1 MKHSIINRRFIGG
14 KEWSVMVHI
23 IPETP
28 SEQKAIMHLNKGE
41 ASEKE
46 NQLIDK
52 YLNSSLALDNYSII
66 RVINRV
72 NTTYTLLVNIG

>member
-1 MKHSIINRRFIGG
+1 MKHSIISRRFIGG
-14 KEWSVMVHI
+14 REWSVMVHI

-28 SEQKAIMHLNKGE
+28 SEQKAVLNLNKGE
-41 ASEKE
+41 ANEKE
-46 NQLIDK
+46 VNMINKFLD
-52 YLNSSLALDNYSII
+52 SSLALGNYTLV